1 MQATD
6 IRSAASAT
14 AGARPDSLAW
24 VERLVRFD
32 TTSRASNL
40 GMVETMRDA
49 LLPHGVQPT
58 LTYDA
63 ARGKANLFVTLAA
76 ADGNAQG
83 GLVLSGHTDVVPV
96 DGQDWT
102 SDPFRPEIRDG
113 LLYGRG
119 ACDMKGFIGCV
130 LTALPAFAAAR
141 LREPVHFAFSYDEE
155 VGCLG
160 APVMLA
166 DLAARGV
173 RPSGCIIGE
182 PTDMRVITAHKG
194 INVYKCCV
202 RGRAAH
208 SSLTPQGVNAIEYAA
223 RLICF
228 LRDLADEMRAQGP
241 FDRAFDVPFTTAQT
255 SMIKG
260 GNAVNTVPAE
270 CDVLFE
276 YRNLPGVDP
285 AAIDARIRAYVDG
298 ELVPRMRRE
307 HPDAAVDL
315 SRLAAVPSLDASE
328 QAAVTALVRALA
340 RDDMVRKVGYATEGG
355 QFALAGIPAVI
366 CGPGSIEQA
375 HKADE
380 FVSLVQL
387 GECDVFLGRLV
398 RSLSGEGGVVSSC

>member
-6 IRSAASAT
+6 FRSPAPAHVGAHPASL
-14 AGARPDSLAW
+14 PW
-24 VERLVRFD
+24 VERLLRFD

-40 GMVETMRDA
+40 GMIETMRDA
-49 LLPHGVQPT
+49 LLPYGVQPT

-63 ARGKANLFVTLAA
+63 GRAKANLFVTLAA
-76 ADGNAQG
+76 ADGGTQG

-96 DGQDWT
+96 DGQHWT
-102 SDPFRPEIRDG
+102 SDPFRPEIRAG

-173 RPSGCIIGE
+173 RPAGCIIGE

-208 SSLTPQGVNAIEYAA
+208 SSLTTQGVNAIEHAA

-228 LRDLADEMRAQGP
+228 LRDLADEMRARGP

-255 SMIKG
+255 SMISG

-270 CDVLFE
+270 CEVVFE

-285 AAIDARIRAYVDG
+285 AAIEARIRAYIDG
-298 ELVPRMRRE
+298 ELLPRMQRE
-307 HPDAAVDL
+307 HSEAAVEL

-328 QAAVTALVRALA
+328 QAAVTALARALA
-340 RDDMVRKVGYATEGG
+340 RDDAVRKVGYATEGG

-366 CGPGSIEQA
+366 CGPGNIEQA

-380 FVSLVQL
+380 FVSLAQL
-387 GECDVFLGRLV
+387 GECDAFLGRLLQ
-398 RSLSGEGGVVSSC
+398 SLRADAAAAV